1 MRNSELLLFFFI
13 IYSIIITYLLCYVYY
28 ELRERVDKKDDYIG
42 ELKFELE
49 KARRK

>member
-13 IYSIIITYLLCYVYY
+13 IYSMIITFMMCYVYF
-28 ELRERVDKKDDYIG
+28 ELRERIEKKDDYIG

-49 KARRK
+49 KERRK